1 MTPSPLPIA
10 VLISGS
16 GSNLQALLDSP
27 RNGIDY
33 VVSLVVS
40 DRLGAGGLE
49 RASHAG
55 VPTKVV
61 SWNDFDSRHEFTA
74 ALCETAEASGSCAL
88 VLAGFMRILA
98 PIAMERFPNAI
109 INVHPALLPAFPG
122 PHAVE
127 AAIEYGVTLTG
138 VSVHFVD
145 EHVDHGPIILQEA
158 VAVRPDDDAES
169 LHARIQAVEHRVLP
183 EAVCAF
189 SRGLLTVQG
198 RHVRWDHASRDHA
211 SRDHASGEAMTR

>member
-27 RNGIDY
+27 RHGIDY
-33 VVSLVVS
+33 VIALVVS
-40 DRLGAGGLE
+40 DEAGAGGLE
-49 RASHAG
+49 RARQAG
-55 VPTKVV
+55 VATEVV
-61 SWNDFDSRHEFTA
+61 SWSDFGSRTEFTNS
-74 ALCETAEASGSCAL
+74 LCETAEASGAGAL

-122 PHAVE
+122 AHAVE
-127 AAIEYGVTLTG
+127 AAIGYGVTLTG
-138 VSVHFVD
+138 VTVHFVD
-145 EHVDHGPIILQEA
+145 EEVDHGPIILQEA

-169 LHARIQAVEHRVLP
+169 LHARIQAVEHSVLP
-183 EAVCAF
+183 EAVSAF
-189 SRGLLTVQG
+189 SRGELTVQG
-198 RHVRWDHASRDHA
+198 RYVRWDHAPREATSR
-211 SRDHASGEAMTR
+211 

>member
-27 RNGIDY
+27 SHGNDY
-33 VVSLVVS
+33 VISLVVS
-40 DRLGAGGLE
+40 DQPGARGLE
-49 RASHAG
+49 RARKAG
-55 VPTKVV
+55 VETKVV
-61 SWNDFDSRHEFTA
+61 SWNEFGSRTEFTET
-74 ALCETAEASGSCAL
+74 LCEVAKASGAGAL

-122 PHAVE
+122 AHAVE
-127 AAIEYGVTLTG
+127 AAIGYGVTLTG
-138 VSVHFVD
+138 VTVHFVD
-145 EHVDHGPIILQEA
+145 EQVDHGPIILQEA

-169 LHARIQAVEHRVLP
+169 LHARIQSVEHRVLS
-183 EAVCAF
+183 EVVSAF
-189 SRGLLTVQG
+189 SRGELTVQG
-198 RHVRWDHASRDHA
+198 RYVRWDLAPR
-211 SRDHASGEAMTR
+211 EATIR